1 MARYPPLSTGLA
13 CPAEA
18 ARITLLRNAT
28 AAGLLQAICTCL
40 YVSASV
46 YMWSQNVRRLAY
58 SFLPHRLWPAGRG
71 LRGQSDL
78 RYSAATVSIIPL
90 GSCSGGGL
98 AGRTAAAAGFGWTCW
113 RSQECSAP
121 SRNLCNSKPILSSRH
136 LLKLCNKFFFPTSF
150 FLNKFFQSIKA
161 LGLQYNWRCMPFC

>member
-98 AGRTAAAAGFGWTCW
+98 AGRTFSGGM
-113 RSQECSAP
+113 
-121 SRNLCNSKPILSSRH
+121 L
-136 LLKLCNKFFFPTSF
+136 PTVPGCLTF
-150 FLNKFFQSIKA
+150 AEEKA
-161 LGLQYNWRCMPFC
+161 WKEVAR